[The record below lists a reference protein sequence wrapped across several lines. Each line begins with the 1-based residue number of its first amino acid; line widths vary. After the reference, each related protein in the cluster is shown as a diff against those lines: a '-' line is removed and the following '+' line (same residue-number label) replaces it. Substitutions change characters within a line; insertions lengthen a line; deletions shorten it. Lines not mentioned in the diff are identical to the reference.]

1 VYNKFFKKM
10 KKLFLF
16 FIAGALVTSVIAQ
29 KPAVKQVPVKV
40 NQRVLKVSM
49 QEQQGHE
56 SYKPLKPGS
65 KSVAPVFVGTSANA
79 FSVVYPE
86 ANPLSYN
93 EDFNIIGFA
102 HRGGPSNG
110 TSPQV
115 FLNLSTDNGATWD
128 TTNLVFNN
136 ASYKGRFPNSA
147 FYNPTGNSNIN
158 NLYQLAAGMVLDAN
172 GDDYG
177 TFVCWQKHG
186 SAAKSYVYPYN
197 NAKRYDFNNFQVC
210 KDGRFHISGEAHE
223 DDGTYLINHPHFSLL
238 SGTLDV
244 ANDTVNS
251 FVSHIIDA
259 PVISYDD
266 AGTTRYYNL
275 WHSSGVAF
283 NKSGTVGYF
292 MTIGVR
298 SDVPV
303 GQDTNTSYRPIVY
316 KTTDQGLT
324 WNIQPDFNFGQI
336 QNIKDILPGIARD
349 TTIINPFFRDVTDLL
364 VDANDNL
371 HILSYIDGGS
381 TSTTDSI
388 GYTWG
393 WSTIEGIM
401 WDTYMTSTGWDATPI
416 AVQNTQNPADVTDI
430 FTNECRLQGAI
441 SADGKKVFY
450 SWADSDPD
458 VGTTNDLPDVYVASR
473 HIDTT
478 YSVTNKIVT
487 TVGTTLENTA
497 TMHVMAPQVKDN
509 GSDFTIHTIITQQ
522 GALNTD
528 PVKYWYLKDVT
539 MTLEVSVKDI
549 DKNISNVSNIYPNPT
564 TGISNIDLTLVKNAN
579 VSIQVVNM
587 LGQVVSSEDLGYK
600 TAGMH
605 KLGVNASNLTGGIY
619 FVTVKAG
626 NSTCTSKMIVQ

>member
-1 VYNKFFKKM
+1 M
-10 KKLFLF
+10 D
-16 FIAGALVTSVIAQ
+16 
-29 KPAVKQVPVKV
+29 
-40 NQRVLKVSM
+40 
-49 QEQQGHE
+49 
-56 SYKPLKPGS
+56 YK
-65 KSVAPVFVGTSANA
+65 
-79 FSVVYPE
+79 
-86 ANPLSYN
+86 
-93 EDFNIIGFA
+93 
-102 HRGGPSNG
+102 
-110 TSPQV
+110 
-115 FLNLSTDNGATWD
+115 
-128 TTNLVFNN
+128 
-136 ASYKGRFPNSA
+136 
-147 FYNPTGNSNIN
+147 
-158 NLYQLAAGMVLDAN
+158 
-172 GDDYG
+172 
-177 TFVCWQKHG
+177 C
-186 SAAKSYVYPYN
+186 
-197 NAKRYDFNNFQVC
+197 FQMC
-210 KDGRFHISGEAHE
+210 QDGRFYISGDAHE
-223 DDGTYLINHPHFSLL
+223 NDGTYLTVPHFSIFG
-238 SGTLDV
+238 GTLD
-244 ANDTVNS
+244 ATNDTISNLNS
-251 FVSHIIDA
+251 SIITVSTLTF
-259 PVISYDD
+259 DD
-266 AGTTRYYNL
+266 AGTTRYYNA
-275 WHSSGVAF
+275 WYSSGIAF

-292 MTIGVR
+292 VSLGIPNPGV
-298 SDVPV
+298 VA
-303 GQDTNTSYRPIVY
+303 DTNTSYRPIVY

-324 WNIQPDFNFGQI
+324 WNLMPDFNFGQI
-336 QNIKDILPGIARD
+336 PQIIDILPGIARD
-349 TTIINPFFRDVTDLL
+349 TTIKVPFYRDLTDLV
-364 VDANDNL
+364 VDGNDNL

-388 GYTWG
+388 GYVWG

-401 WDTYMTSTGWDATPI
+401 WDTYTTATGWDATPI
-416 AVQNTQNPADVTDI
+416 AIQNTTDPAEVTNV
-430 FTNECRLQGAI
+430 FTNSNRLQGAL
-441 SADGKKVFY
+441 STDGKKIFY

-478 YSVTNKIVT
+478 FSITNKIVT